1 MRTSKAFIILSIAG
15 LLAILSS
22 TMSKSPT
29 LPLFAK
35 QLGVSEGELGFIA
48 AASTITGIIV
58 NITAGALSD
67 IYGRKKLLIASGFF
81 FASSPFLY
89 LVVTDAWQLAL
100 IRAYHGIATA
110 TFTPVA
116 MASIADMYKS
126 RRGEMMGIFSS
137 TTMIGRLLAPSIAGA
152 LLSLAS
158 FKEAYLT
165 CGLAG
170 LAAFIAL
177 FNLPAFEVE
186 KNFSRKEARKA
197 SPLIFSSNII
207 TASSIMAVT
216 YFAMQSL
223 ETFLPIYMGKLGIDP
238 WLIGLTF
245 TIQLLIITI
254 LKPYAGRLSDRI
266 GRVKTITVG
275 ILISSAGIMGT
286 AFSNSYLTLITFIG
300 VFAVGVA
307 FTTASTPPLISE
319 LASEEKHGAAIG
331 AMETIKDIGQASG
344 PIVTGIML
352 SYAPFETTLTIISIL
367 LIAFLPIFYMKLKF
381 K

>member
-1 MRTSKAFIILSIAG
+1 
-15 LLAILSS
+15 
-22 TMSKSPT
+22 MSKSPT

-35 QLGVSEGELGFIA
+35 KLGVSEGELGFIA